1 MAAYG
6 LYSHVQS
13 NRRRSVALLVG
24 LFFLIYVLV
33 YAGALV
39 AEAMSIDAD
48 LNVLMQRAWRDL
60 VSAAPLATLGTAL
73 WVVIAYFFHQ
83 RMIDVVTGARDVTR
97 SEQPRLYNL
106 LENLCISRGIT
117 MPKLKVMESDALNA
131 FATGMNQRQYSITIT
146 SGLLG
151 RLNDAEIESVL
162 GHELTHIRNGDV
174 RMMVVAVIIAGVVSF
189 AAELVFRLWFYG
201 GFSFRSSRS
210 DDRRSGGAAAI
221 AIVVAIALLVL
232 AYLLSFL
239 IRLALSRSREFLA
252 DAGSVELTKNP
263 DAMISA
269 LRKIEG
275 RGELPGA
282 TSAVMEMCI
291 DNPREGFGELFDT
304 HPSVESRV
312 AALVKFAGGHDP
324 GPIAVPPQPDD
335 ATTETG
341 GEPATQGPWN
351 SPQEPAQESGPQSQP
366 VGGPDAGPWG
376 NRASE
381 TAPAA
386 VDPPAESP
394 SGPWGPH
401 SGN

>member
-6 LYSHVQS
+6 LYSHIQS
-13 NRRRSVALLVG
+13 NRRRSIALLVG

-39 AEAMSIDAD
+39 AEALSIDAD

-83 RMIDVVTGARDVTR
+83 SVIDAVTGAREVTR
-97 SEQPRLYNL
+97 TDEPRLYNL

-117 MPKLKVMESDALNA
+117 MPRLKVMESDALNA

-151 RLNDAEIESVL
+151 RLNDAEIEAVL

-189 AAELVFRLWFYG
+189 VAELVFRLWFYN
-201 GFSFRSSRS
+201 GFGFRSSRS
-210 DDRRSGGAAAI
+210 DDRRGGGAAAI

-232 AYLLSFL
+232 AYVLSFL

-304 HPSVESRV
+304 HPSVDSRV

-324 GPIAVPPQPDD
+324 GPIALPPRPEDVATEAGD
-335 ATTETG
+335 APT
-341 GEPATQGPWN
+341 PQGPWN
-351 SPQEPAQESGPQSQP
+351 SPAEPAQESRQRGQP
-366 VGGPDAGPWG
+366 AGRPDDGPWG
-376 NRASE
+376 SRASE

-401 SGN
+401 GSN